1 MVIETGLSISNQ
13 LLQSDQDEEDAI
25 LNGLAP
31 DMQLNCKLVGL
42 QVYLSAKN
50 TSVADLF
57 AGEKRFLILYPVEIN
72 FE

>member
-31 DMQLNCKLVGL
+31 DM
-42 QVYLSAKN
+42 
-50 TSVADLF
+50 
-57 AGEKRFLILYPVEIN
+57 
-72 FE
+72 